1 MAQIKIENPAELE
14 LARRREELR
23 QLELSFKSVTSSFL
37 TLPPKERA
45 KMIKDFESC
54 LKGLQ
59 AYCAITSGWQFT
71 NAGSKFTLDNIK
83 VGHQTLSS
91 RWRMFMK
98 SQGGTSSIDE

>member
-1 MAQIKIENPAELE
+1 MAQIKIDNPPEME
-14 LARRREELR
+14 LALRREDLR

-45 KMIKDFESC
+45 KMIKDFEAK
-54 LKGLQ
+54 LKSIQ
-59 AYCAITSGWQFT
+59 TYCAITNGAQFT

-83 VGHQTLSS
+83 VGHQTLSN

-98 SQGGTSSIDE
+98 SQGGTSSLDE